1 MPWLTVHHKTMLQAA
16 SLLQLE
22 KENQDA
28 AEKLRIYVRNGEQQ
42 LARVQ
47 QALVE
52 IAEAQLA
59 ARKLEVN
66 VMDITLIIYALIQ

>member
-1 MPWLTVHHKTMLQAA
+1 MTVLLLKAA
-16 SLLQLE
+16 SLSQLE
-22 KENQDA
+22 RENQEV
-28 AEKLRIYVRNGEQQ
+28 AERLRALVRLGEER

-59 ARKLEVN
+59 ARKLEVGF
-66 VMDITLIIYALIQ
+66 